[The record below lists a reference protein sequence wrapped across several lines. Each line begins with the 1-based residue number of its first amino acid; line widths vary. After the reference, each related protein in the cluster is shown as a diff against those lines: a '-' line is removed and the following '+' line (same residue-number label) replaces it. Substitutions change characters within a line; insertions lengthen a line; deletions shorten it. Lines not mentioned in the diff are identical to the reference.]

1 MQNVRLKNGAFKHI
15 ESELR
20 HYHETLREIALLRE
34 EILYGQAEQDDNI
47 GGGKSNLPGNPTER
61 KAIALVSNRR
71 LENLERVVQVIN
83 YVYGALPDEKKKL
96 VQLKYWDRPQT
107 LTWDG
112 IALKLNVSRITAVR
126 WRSEIVQDIAVLL
139 GWG

>member
-1 MQNVRLKNGAFKHI
+1 MQNVKLKNGAFKHI

-61 KAIALVSNRR
+61 KGIALVSNRR
-71 LENLERVVQVIN
+71 LENLERVVQVIQ
-83 YVYGALPDEKKKL
+83 YIYTALPDEKKEL
-96 VQLKYWDRPQT
+96 IRLKYWDRPQT

-112 IALKLNVSRITAVR
+112 IALRLNVSKRTAVY
-126 WRSEIVQDIAVLL
+126 WRDEIVHTIADFL
-139 GWG
+139 GW